1 MKRYSVYLSKEAQDD
16 IDELADFI
24 AYVLKSPITSKRYT
38 QGIISE
44 LVHLEKYS
52 GSIRVTHQT
61 AFKIFG
67 SQL

>member
-24 AYVLKSPITSKRYT
+24 AYVLKSPITSKQYT
-38 QGIISE
+38 QGLISE
-44 LVHLEKYS
+44 FVHLEKYY
-52 GSIRVTHQT
+52 GEIRVTHQT